1 MKMKYEKPMV
11 AVDQFKL
18 SQAIAGCSISVGF
31 TDSLCFLTSN
41 EVPAATKNLAA
52 MGYFTADGCGMIID
66 AGITFDKNG
75 NPTNNYDG
83 ICIHTQ
89 VNGAI
94 TS

>member
-1 MKMKYEKPMV
+1 
-11 AVDQFKL
+11 
-18 SQAIAGCSISVGF
+18 
-31 TDSLCFLTSN
+31 
-41 EVPAATKNLAA
+41 

-66 AGITFDKNG
+66 AGITFDKYG